1 VIETSARR
9 DGHEAP
15 LENGLAQRVRWSVG
29 ILLVGLAAAVW
40 VLSPTL
46 RSELGELVQ
55 MIAAGRVDALG
66 DQLASYGLWGPVISL
81 GIMVLQGI
89 LAPLPAFVVTFAN
102 GLAFG
107 TFAGWLISLAGHVLA
122 SSVCFALA
130 RRMGRRRVESLV
142 STRALGSADRWLE
155 RWGPHAIFLTRLAP
169 GISFDGV
176 SYAAGLTSIGFRRF
190 AVATTLGVIPETV
203 LFAYLGHSAHE
214 HAALV
219 MGLSFAVGLC
229 GLVIAVVLGRSRRAK
244 QSDSK

>member
-1 VIETSARR
+1 V
-9 DGHEAP
+9 
-15 LENGLAQRVRWSVG
+15 WWVG
-29 ILLVGLAAAVW
+29 ILLASLAAAAWFLV
-40 VLSPTL
+40 PTL
-46 RSELGELVQ
+46 RAEVGDLVE

-66 DQLASYGLWGPVISL
+66 DRLGSYGLWGPIISL

-107 TFAGWLISLAGHVLA
+107 PFAGWLISLAGHVLA

-130 RRMGRRRVESLV
+130 RGLGRRRVESLV

-155 RWGPHAIFLTRLAP
+155 RWGPHAVFLTRLAP
-169 GISFDGV
+169 GISFDGI
-176 SYAAGLTSIGFRRF
+176 SYAAGLTSISFRRF
-190 AVATTLGVIPETV
+190 VVATTLGVIPETL

-219 MGLSFAVGLC
+219 MGISFAVGLC
-229 GLVIAVVLGRSRRAK
+229 GLVIAVALGRSRRNAPTK
-244 QSDSK
+244 SD